1 LHFFCPNQKENR
13 AVLLQWNITM
23 TFHSTFTPLQ
33 NTPYIS
39 PSPKGVRRLKWT
51 YIRHYLMYDY
61 FVHACSS
68 PPSSSSPYLCSP
80 FNMHPRQLTAAIGEA
95 HPQAK
100 KRGYI
105 YILSSRYL
113 WYTPL
118 FHFTP
123 LSYMVV
129 PLVCVLNRVLT
140 NITHLRTKDAHDRSI
155 FSSKSV
161 FSRVWKYIFGYQ
173 FKGNIVFYDDFNFNA
188 NLFLRLGA
196 IKMKPHHLVTA
207 SFLSQPT
214 LS

>member
-1 LHFFCPNQKENR
+1 
-13 AVLLQWNITM
+13 M
-23 TFHSTFTPLQ
+23 TISYMHAHHPL
-33 NTPYIS
+33 P
-39 PSPKGVRRLKWT
+39 
-51 YIRHYLMYDY
+51 
-61 FVHACSS
+61 
-68 PPSSSSPYLCSP
+68 SSSPYLCSP

-188 NLFLRLGA
+188 NLFFKVMSFQDETPSFGHRIFPLSANTIIILA
-196 IKMKPHHLVTA
+196 FHQNLSFSHL
-207 SFLSQPT
+207 LSPPT
-214 LS
+214 